1 MARVDGEHAGPKPHA
16 LGRMRVSGEHKC
28 GVARVGELA
37 HPDRLEAE
45 PFGRLCP
52 RNGFVERLACI
63 EERGKARHDFSNICP
78 VTFAQALFMGLLQ
91 GATELFPVSSLGHSV
106 LIPSLLHW
114 SFKQSDPSF
123 VPFLVLLHL
132 GTATALLIL
141 YREQWI
147 AIIRGFFTAAIPG
160 KIPTDPERL
169 AMLLLVGTI
178 PAGILGVFLETR
190 VKALFASPYAAA
202 GFLVV
207 NGVLMLG
214 FELLRRRAESKA
226 ELDSASR
233 VEQGE
238 RVAQA
243 ERISFRA
250 AALVGACQALAFL
263 PGISRSGVTI
273 GGGLVSEPGHQE
285 AARFSFLLATPVIL
299 GAGVLEVP
307 QLLSSGVPVAEY
319 LAATVLSGLAAYAS
333 GRFFLR
339 HFRSGRLDPYGW
351 YCIAAGTIS

>member
-1 MARVDGEHAGPKPHA
+1 MASAIY
-16 LGRMRVSGEHKC
+16 S
-28 GVARVGELA
+28 
-37 HPDRLEAE
+37 
-45 PFGRLCP
+45 
-52 RNGFVERLACI
+52 
-63 EERGKARHDFSNICP
+63 P
-78 VTFAQALFMGLLQ
+78 VTLLQALFMGLLQ
-91 GATELFPVSSLGHSV
+91 GATELFPVSSLGHAV
-106 LIPSLLHW
+106 VIPSLLHW
-114 SFKQSDPSF
+114 KFKQSDPSF

-141 YREQWI
+141 YRDQWI
-147 AIIRGFFTAAIPG
+147 AIIRGFFTAAIRG
-160 KIPTDPERL
+160 QIQTDTERL

-214 FELLRRRAESKA
+214 FELLRRRAERKA

-233 VEQGE
+233 VEQEE
-238 RVAQA
+238 RFAQA

-250 AALVGACQALAFL
+250 AALVGAVQALAFL

-273 GGGLVSEPGHQE
+273 GGGLLSGLRHQE

-299 GAGVLEVP
+299 AASLVEVP
-307 QLLSSGVPVAEY
+307 QLLTSGVPIAEY
-319 LAATVLSGLAAYAS
+319 VAAAVLSGIAAYAS
-333 GRFFLR
+333 ARFLLR
-339 HFRSGRLDPYGW
+339 YFRSGRLDPYGW
-351 YCIAAGTIS
+351 YCIAAGLVSLALLGLNL